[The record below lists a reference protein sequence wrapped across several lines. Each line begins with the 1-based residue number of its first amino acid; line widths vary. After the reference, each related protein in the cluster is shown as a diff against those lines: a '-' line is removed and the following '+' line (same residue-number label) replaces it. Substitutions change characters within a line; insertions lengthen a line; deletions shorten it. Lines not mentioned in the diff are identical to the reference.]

1 MLLCDHQVVSSVH
14 FSLRARAGNY
24 DKADPVTTS
33 PCSFSARSA
42 RLCTDGAQGLGIHL
56 SFRTTKYSPEGTRFG
71 YFSCKKSE
79 PQLCGVF
86 IRCLQSLLGGGDLIL
101 SVHSSLFINNE
112 SCKLITK

>member
-42 RLCTDGAQGLGIHL
+42 RLCTDGAQGLGDTLVI
-56 SFRTTKYSPEGTRFG
+56 S
-71 YFSCKKSE
+71 
-79 PQLCGVF
+79 
-86 IRCLQSLLGGGDLIL
+86 
-101 SVHSSLFINNE
+101 NNE
-112 SCKLITK
+112 VLSRGDKVWLFFM